1 MGILEKE
8 DERKNILDILKN
20 SRKALRT
27 DDVLLLRD
35 MSNRTVHSS
44 SISKDPDSIAIAVT
58 IYALAKIIER
68 KKYTQYREWPSF
80 FKRISEDVDN
90 AITSIEKKDFAKFRD
105 YMQDIRNAVDKLSGH
120 LKLYIQDVFRKASIN
135 KASRI
140 YEHGISMQETTRL
153 LGITQWELAEYVG
166 TTGIADVDLSLT
178 MPIKDRLNLAK
189 KLFEK

>member
-1 MGILEKE
+1 MNIFEKE
-8 DERKNILDILKN
+8 EERKNLLDILKN

-58 IYALAKIIER
+58 IYALAKITER
-68 KKYTQYREWPSF
+68 KKYTTYREWPSF
-80 FKRISEDVDN
+80 FKRIGEDIDS
-90 AITSIEKKDFAKFRD
+90 AIISIEKKDIAKFRD
-105 YMQDIRNAVDKLSGH
+105 YMHNIRIAVDRLSGH
-120 LKLYIQDVFRKASIN
+120 LKIYIQDVFRKASIN

-140 YEHGISMQETTRL
+140 YEHGISMQETARL
-153 LGITQWELAEYVG
+153 LDVTQWELAEYVG
-166 TTGIADVDLSLT
+166 ATGIADVDLSLT